1 MRSIG
6 ALTPVPWRYHESAG
20 LRVWNWETKHFY
32 ANITS
37 DDGGPFL
44 WKVHDGS
51 GRAPRLL
58 ASGET
63 PTFTNAENA
72 VREVVGKSYRPALGY
87 LEFAGSLAMTFALS
101 NGQRIDLSPF
111 LGHVCS
117 VTVLL
122 EDRSTRVVVGQFSIY
137 HYDVLIE
144 QPNGTVLKVQPAS
157 IVTINRETE
166 DVVIPGKEDADS
178 RWLGVGRVYR
188 GRVREGCTGLAGFL
202 SDTVD
207 HSGPLCPVHEVP
219 AEIRAHDLTRTM
231 RVHDG

>member
-1 MRSIG
+1 MRSVG
-6 ALTPVPWRYHESAG
+6 VLTPVPWRYHETGG

-37 DDGGPFL
+37 DDGGPFV
-44 WKVHDGS
+44 WEVHDGS

-63 PTFTNAENA
+63 STFTYAENA

-87 LEFAGSLAMTFALS
+87 LEFAGSLAMTFALA

-111 LGHVCS
+111 LGHICS

-122 EDRSTRVVVGQFSIY
+122 EDRSTRAVHGQFSIY
-137 HYDVLIE
+137 HYDVLLE
-144 QPNGTVLKVQPAS
+144 QSNGTVLKIQPSS
-157 IVTINRETE
+157 IVAISRET
-166 DVVIPGKEDADS
+166 DQNPLKPGTEADS
-178 RWLGVGRVYR
+178 RWLGVGRIYR
-188 GRVREGCTGLAGFL
+188 GNTGDGCTGLAGFL
-202 SDTVD
+202 NDTVD

-219 AEIRAHDLTRTM
+219 SEIQGHDLTRTM
-231 RVHDG
+231 RVHDA

>member
-20 LRVWNWETKHFY
+20 LRVWNWETRHFY

-37 DDGGPFL
+37 DDGGPFV
-44 WKVHDGS
+44 WEVHDGS

-58 ASGET
+58 ASGEA
-63 PTFTNAENA
+63 PTFTNGENA

-87 LEFAGSLAMTFALS
+87 LEYAGSLAMTFALS

-111 LGHVCS
+111 LGHMCA

-122 EDRSTRVVVGQFSIY
+122 EDRTTRVVSGQFSIY
-137 HYDVLIE
+137 HYDVLVE
-144 QPNGTVLKVQPAS
+144 QPNGTVLKIQPSS
-157 IVTINRETE
+157 IVTIQRESE
-166 DVVIPGKEDADS
+166 DNSAATQADA

-188 GRVREGCTGLAGFL
+188 GHVGDGCTGLAGFL

-231 RVHDG
+231 HVHE